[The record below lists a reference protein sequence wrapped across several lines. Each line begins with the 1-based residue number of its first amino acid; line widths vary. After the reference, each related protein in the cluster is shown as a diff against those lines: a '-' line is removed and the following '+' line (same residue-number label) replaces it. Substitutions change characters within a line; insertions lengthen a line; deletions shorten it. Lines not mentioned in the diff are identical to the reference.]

1 MDFKRAQVTAA
12 LTALGLDPD
21 LTASV
26 VIGPTN
32 VYVEVAQLVDGHPVV
47 ENGAL
52 RLDTSSTPI
61 TEQEVQG

>member
-1 MDFKRAQVTAA
+1 MDFTRAQVTAA

-21 LTASV
+21 PTASV

-32 VYVEVAQLVDGHPVV
+32 VYVELVQLVDGHPVV

-52 RLDTSSTPI
+52 LLDTRSTPI
-61 TEQEVQG
+61 LEEVSA

>member
-1 MDFKRAQVTAA
+1 MDFTRAQVTAA
-12 LTALGLDPD
+12 LTSLGLVPD

-32 VYVEVAQLVDGHPVV
+32 VYVEVARLVDGHPVV

-52 RLDTSSTPI
+52 VLDTISTPI
-61 TEQEVQG
+61 FEEVPA